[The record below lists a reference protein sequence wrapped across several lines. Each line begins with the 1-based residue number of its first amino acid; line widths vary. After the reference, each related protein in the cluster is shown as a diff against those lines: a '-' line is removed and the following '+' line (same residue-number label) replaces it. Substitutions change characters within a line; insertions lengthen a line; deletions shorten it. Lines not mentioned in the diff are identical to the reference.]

1 MESKT
6 IFTVTGIAVLCILA
20 YVLISSETSEQP
32 PAETTTLPAGTPA
45 EALSDIQ
52 VDACNA
58 ADEAGTCYTKLR
70 ELNMVTPQECC
81 KHLKKCC
88 LTVS

>member
-6 IFTVTGIAVLCILA
+6 IFTVTGIAVFCILA
-20 YVLISSETSEQP
+20 YVLISSERSEQP
-32 PAETTTLPAGTPA
+32 SAETTTLPA

-81 KHLKKCC
+81 RHLKKCC